1 MWGRGCMNIKK
12 ASSHVKTEHILNF
25 HSRQHTNCGFK
36 RGRRALSCGK
46 KMRVVFLLRT
56 ESDASFYPDDT
67 QAGREGGRETP
78 KVKGKCSILYTA
90 LTTGS

>member
-1 MWGRGCMNIKK
+1 MPGGGRRNKESGGVWGRGCMNIKK

-56 ESDASFYPDDT
+56 ESDASSYPDDT
-67 QAGREGGRETP
+67 HRQAGRADVRP
-78 KVKGKCSILYTA
+78 QR
-90 LTTGS
+90 